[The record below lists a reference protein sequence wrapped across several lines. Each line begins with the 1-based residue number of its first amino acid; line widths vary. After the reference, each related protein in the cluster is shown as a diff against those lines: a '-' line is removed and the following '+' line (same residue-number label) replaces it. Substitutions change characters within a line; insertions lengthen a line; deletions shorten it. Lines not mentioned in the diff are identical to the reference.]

1 MYREYFHFYSITSLI
16 KFYPIVSAD
25 RGGPIWTRSGEQGYQ
40 WVLGQVPF
48 ATDSVYQRVYF
59 EGVAGDGYQGD
70 IALDDVII
78 IDGPC
83 PELCEYTSQNLS
95 DIPVLAWCLCNS

>member
-1 MYREYFHFYSITSLI
+1 M
-16 KFYPIVSAD
+16 SAD
-25 RGGPIWTRSGEQGYQ
+25 RGARSGARSGEQGYQ

-70 IALDDVII
+70 IALDDVIV

-83 PELCEYTSQNLS
+83 PELCEYSWKNLS
-95 DIPVLAWCLCNS
+95 DTCIGMMFT